1 MMIQEVVV
9 FLIYSLDVILTAFH
23 IENVLIMLSL
33 KSLQK
38 PDKMNQFFVF
48 Q

>member
-9 FLIYSLDVILTAFH
+9 FLIYSLDLILTMIH
-23 IENVLIMLSL
+23 IENVLTMLSL

-38 PDKMNQFFVF
+38 PVKMN
-48 Q
+48 

>member
-1 MMIQEVVV
+1 MMIQEAVV
-9 FLIYSLDVILTAFH
+9 FLIYSLDLILTAFH

-38 PDKMNQFFVF
+38 PVKIN
-48 Q
+48 